1 MKLSKKVI
9 AAVMAAMMLFSLT
22 ACGGNSST
30 PASSTDDAAPA
41 ADTSND
47 EAAVVDEAADDA
59 EQAAQEAADSA
70 AAAVGEGGNIG
81 VCIYKFDDAFMTTY
95 RNALQEILEGKGY
108 TVTFMDGKNDQAE
121 QNNQINNF
129 IAQGV
134 DALIINP
141 VMTSAADQ
149 IIATVKDA
157 GVPTVLIN
165 REPTAEQMSAYDK
178 LVYVGCDARQSGTMQ
193 GELILDTVNK
203 GDINGD
209 GKVSYIMIQGDP
221 ENIDAQ
227 YRTEFSVKAL
237 TDAGIEVEELDLQ
250 RGDWDRNKGQEIAQ
264 NDLAKFGDEIE
275 VVFCNNDDMAIG
287 ALQAIQAAGRTV
299 NEDIYLVGVD
309 ALDAALNEV
318 ANGNMTGTVLN
329 DAKGQAEGAV
339 AAMEELLGGK
349 TYASGEQSIYVDY
362 VKVTPDN
369 VTDFQ

>member
-1 MKLSKKVI
+1 MKKTL
-9 AAVMAAMMLFSLT
+9 ALALAVVMSLGLMAG
-22 ACGGNSST
+22 CGNNST
-30 PASSTDDAAPA
+30 PPANSTPPTNAS
-41 ADTSND
+41 TS
-47 EAAVVDEAADDA
+47 
-59 EQAAQEAADSA
+59 QPGSA
-70 AAAVGEGGNIG
+70 AASIPDAPTGGGTVG

-108 TVTFMDGKNDQAE
+108 KVTVVDGNNDQSK
-121 QNNQINNF
+121 QNEQINTF
-129 IAQGV
+129 ITQGV

-141 VMTSAADQ
+141 CMTSAADS
-149 IIATVKDA
+149 IIATVKAA

-178 LVYVGCDARQSGTMQ
+178 LVYVGCDAAQSGTFQ
-193 GELILDTVNK
+193 GELILDTPNK

-227 YRTEFSVKAL
+227 LRTEYSVKAL
-237 TDAGIEVEELDLQ
+237 QDAGMEVEQLDLQ
-250 RGDWDRNKGQEIAQ
+250 RGDWDREKGQTICA
-264 NDLAKFGDEIE
+264 NDLAQFGDQIE

-287 ALQAIQAAGRTV
+287 ALQSIQSAGRKV

-318 ANGNMTGTVLN
+318 MNGNMTGTVLN
-329 DAKGQAEGAV
+329 DAVGQATEAV
-339 AAMEELLGGK
+339 NQMENLLGGA
-349 TYASGEQSIYVDY
+349 TFAAGEQSVYVPY

-369 VTDFQ
+369 AKDFVK